1 MYGIKLCEN
10 SGPGIVLCHQGPQR
24 GIRHVLERLQPALEL
39 LDKYRHPYDVVYTN
53 YVGEIVYE
61 DEYQVAVKAGD

>member
-1 MYGIKLCEN
+1 MRDQKVICYFKTMAA
-10 SGPGIVLCHQGPQR
+10 SHM
-24 GIRHVLERLQPALEL
+24 LERLQPALEL